1 MKKLVICALLSV
13 LAFPV
18 AAQEDK
24 KLESVTIT
32 DSNLRIIVPSKR
44 YRMMPEEFYNFK
56 GSYDLS
62 NGMTLT
68 LSDRG
73 YRMYAKLNNQEW
85 HQIVAIAENAFVAL
99 DEKLKMRIDLKD
111 NGDVGGEVLIA
122 VPLAS

>member
-1 MKKLVICALLSV
+1 MKKLAICALLSV
-13 LAFPV
+13 LSFPV
-18 AAQEDK
+18 VAQEDK
-24 KLESVTIT
+24 KVESVTIT

-44 YRMMPEEFYNFK
+44 YRMLPEEFYNFK

-62 NGMTLT
+62 NGMTLS

-73 YRMYAKLNNQEW
+73 SRMYAKLNNQDW

-111 NGDVGGEVLIA
+111 NGEVSGEVLIA
-122 VPLAS
+122 VALPS